1 MPYICMTR
9 TDIPNGV
16 LQILDL
22 YPNTSH
28 RNGMS
33 DPKGQT
39 KYVNRLQNDTVAV
52 TSSATS
58 AEYKGLAAYYIDA
71 VADGT
76 DGGALTAAEA
86 NAAATATVALLNA
99 GSAVDLT
106 AVNALLATVRALT
119 ELDGNN
125 SVGSLADVLKILAGG
140 EYVVPVGTAADVTAA
155 AFKGAKAG
163 AFTEGQFRH
172 TYESFALNISVGEG
186 VLSQLVASTFSYG
199 DVTGR
204 AVVVY
209 ADDGTVIG

>member
-39 KYVNRLQNDTVAV
+39 KYVNRLQNDTVAL
-52 TSSATS
+52 TGTATS
-58 AEYKGLAAYYIDA
+58 DEYRGLAAYYLDA

-106 AVNALLATVRALT
+106 AVDGLLNTVRAST
-119 ELDGNN
+119 ELTGTG
-125 SVGSLADVLKILAGG
+125 SVGSLADVLKILAGA
-140 EYVVPVGTAADVTAA
+140 EYVLPVGTAADPAAA
-155 AFKGAKAG
+155 AFKGALAG
-163 AFTEGQFRH
+163 AFTDGQFRH
-172 TYESFALNISVGEG
+172 TYESFALNISIGEG
-186 VLSQLVASTFSYG
+186 VLSQLTASTFSYG

-209 ADDGTVIG
+209 ADDGTVLG